1 MIQTAHSP
9 IRDRRPPLAREGA
22 FGPGDSGA
30 PFQVTQISTTDVR
43 GGAARATLRLQRA
56 LGGAGVRS
64 RMLVAQ
70 RFGDDADVVEF
81 NSLAPAPR
89 MLAQAFFRFGRR
101 WHRPSIRRA
110 GAYFTPDWSFTGW
123 RLASQLPP
131 SDLVNLHWVADL
143 LDYRTLPRL
152 TAQLPVVWTFHDMNA
167 FTGGCHYC
175 ESCRRFQDR
184 CGSCPLLMTS
194 SGDEDMTRR
203 ILNRKQQVL
212 GRVPPSRLAIV
223 CPSEWL
229 AAEALRST
237 LFRNFNVHTIPNGID
252 LREYRP
258 MARAEARARLQLPPE
273 ARIVLFVAERIEDQ
287 RKGFALLQ
295 RALEALRDLPRLL
308 LVTLG
313 SGPPALHPP
322 PAVRHLG
329 VLNDS
334 AQLRAAYSA
343 ADVFAIP
350 SLQDNLPNTILES
363 MACGTPVVGFAAG
376 GVREAVAD
384 GQTGL
389 LAPTG
394 DAAALAAA
402 LHRLLEDGALQRT
415 FAAAARDRAER
426 EYDINLQARRY
437 AALYRDLLGPM
448 PPGGFTATPCAA

>member
-229 AAEALRST
+229 AAEALRSSFSGCLATDVTSTFISCST
-237 LFRNFNVHTIPNGID
+237 LRLLSRSTV
-252 LREYRP
+252 
-258 MARAEARARLQLPPE
+258 MVSVSARA
-273 ARIVLFVAERIEDQ
+273 
-287 RKGFALLQ
+287 G
-295 RALEALRDLPRLL
+295 
-308 LVTLG
+308 
-313 SGPPALHPP
+313 
-322 PAVRHLG
+322 
-329 VLNDS
+329 
-334 AQLRAAYSA
+334 SA
-343 ADVFAIP
+343 AMAEAATSAANGRAGTSERVF
-350 SLQDNLPNTILES
+350 
-363 MACGTPVVGFAAG
+363 MG
-376 GVREAVAD
+376 RR
-384 GQTGL
+384 QT
-389 LAPTG
+389 A
-394 DAAALAAA
+394 
-402 LHRLLEDGALQRT
+402 
-415 FAAAARDRAER
+415 
-426 EYDINLQARRY
+426 
-437 AALYRDLLGPM
+437 
-448 PPGGFTATPCAA
+448 